1 MLENPGRKSDNLQ
14 LAHLV
19 SYLAGYWLD
28 TWLDNNL
35 LGLVG
40 WRMDL

>member
-19 SYLAGYWLD
+19 SYLAGYLAGQQPAWPSWLED
-28 TWLDNNL
+28 GS
-35 LGLVG
+35 LG
-40 WRMDL
+40 RI